1 MKILKELTGIGTEK
15 LAKLFNMKIRW
26 KIGHIP
32 LSVSMDE
39 VYFEDSTYHN
49 NETNKG
55 VEESKNDAW
64 IAYGRV

>member
-39 VYFEDSTYHN
+39 VYFEDSTYN
-49 NETNKG
+49 NETNKR
-55 VEESKNDAW
+55 VEESKNDTW

>member
-1 MKILKELTGIGTEK
+1 
-15 LAKLFNMKIRW
+15 MKIRW

-39 VYFEDSTYHN
+39 VYFEDSTYN
-49 NETNKG
+49 KETNKG
-55 VEESKNDAW
+55 VEESKNDTW